1 MVELA
6 CHTVRISQKKKRK
19 NYRKGDDFMMK
30 VSGRVVKG
38 IPCLVYVYKGIHF
51 AIAIDGRGLIATW

>member
-1 MVELA
+1 
-6 CHTVRISQKKKRK
+6 
-19 NYRKGDDFMMK
+19 MK